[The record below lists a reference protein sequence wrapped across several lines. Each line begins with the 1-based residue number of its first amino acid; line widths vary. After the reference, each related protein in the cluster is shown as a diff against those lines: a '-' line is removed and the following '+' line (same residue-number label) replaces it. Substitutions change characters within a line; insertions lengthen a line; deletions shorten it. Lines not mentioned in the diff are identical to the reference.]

1 MRDGTAGRERD
12 LALSEVVGFVL
23 LLGVV
28 VAAMALWMMYVVPA
42 NGREEEIDQMSDV
55 KDRFTDYKIALDS
68 LWINSPEGAD
78 WNQEGVTLST
88 SFNLGTGGGN
98 TQVGGMFLPM
108 LSPVASPAVL
118 AVEDNGDT
126 MTIQYTGSDGTLH
139 TRIYNITVLR
149 YKSQNYHWIQQD
161 YYYQSGGVFLEQING
176 STCRVAPPVSFVNT
190 TDPTGTQVTHTVTVV
205 PIRLNGIGNMG
216 GNGPVR
222 TDTRLKVL
230 ETPTEGEYAMVNVSV
245 SVKDYDAAR
254 MWLDVFNTSRRNGGI
269 TDRNWYEV
277 GISKSNVRPGFAS
290 MNITGIVDDNTA
302 DVILKLQPVEYD
314 VTLNSIA
321 SDYS

>member
-118 AVEDNGDT
+118 SVEDNGDT
-126 MTIQYTGSDGTLH
+126 MTVDYIGTDGSFVSNS
-139 TRIYNITVLR
+139 YPMTVLK
-149 YKSQNYHWIQQD
+149 YNSQNYYWIQQD
-161 YYYQSGGVFLEQING
+161 YYYQSGGVFLNQLNG
-176 STCRVAPPVSFVNT
+176 STCRVSPPLSFVNNS
-190 TDPTGTQVTHTVTVV
+190 DVTSTVTVV
-205 PIRLNGIGNMG
+205 PIRLNGLGNMG

-222 TDTRLKVL
+222 VDSRMKALAVPL
-230 ETPTEGEYAMVNVSV
+230 DVSAAGVNVT
-245 SVKDYDAAR
+245 VKVADYDAAKA
-254 MWLDVFNTSRRNGGI
+254 WLEVFNTSRRNGGI
-269 TDRNWYEV
+269 TNPKWYDV
-277 GISKSNVRPGFAS
+277 GITGTTVRPGIAH
-290 MNITGIVDDNTA
+290 MNISGYYDLDRSQP
-302 DVILKLQPVEYD
+302 DVYLKLQPVEYD